1 MREFQLIVGLG
12 NPGDQYARTRHN
24 VGYWAVS
31 ALADKHDLTW
41 RQAVNSKASCC
52 QLMLSTKR
60 IWLFKSSSY
69 MNDSGRDISLMANYY
84 NISHDKIM
92 VLHDELDFPPGTV
105 RVKQSGGHGGHNG
118 IRSVMNH
125 LGQSDF
131 TRVRFG
137 IGRGKQAV
145 ERYVLTAPTSS
156 EVAMITSAID
166 LFTRFSDDL
175 IAGDFN
181 RAVENIHAN

>member
-1 MREFQLIVGLG
+1 
-12 NPGDQYARTRHN
+12 
-24 VGYWAVS
+24 
-31 ALADKHDLTW
+31 
-41 RQAVNSKASCC
+41 
-52 QLMLSTKR
+52 
-60 IWLFKSSSY
+60 
-69 MNDSGRDISLMANYY
+69 
-84 NISHDKIM
+84 M